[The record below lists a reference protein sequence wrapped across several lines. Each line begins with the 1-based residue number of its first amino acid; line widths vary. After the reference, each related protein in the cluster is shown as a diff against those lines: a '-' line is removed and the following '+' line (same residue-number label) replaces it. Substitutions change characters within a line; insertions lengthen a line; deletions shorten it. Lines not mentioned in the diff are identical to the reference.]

1 MARTVI
7 LARAHERA
15 LRREVSDS
23 TLMEQAARGDV
34 QAFAEIYDR
43 HASTLLALA
52 RRMLILTGD
61 AHDLLHDVFLEAW
74 LGAREYDPTRGSV
87 RVWLLVRARSRA
99 LDRRVR
105 TLREQ
110 NINESLALCHAGA
123 TSRAAHAHPERQIAV
138 RQALAKLEESAR
150 QTLELT
156 YFEGL
161 TAVEVAARMGVP
173 EGTVKSRL
181 ARGLDTL
188 QRVLCLL
195 EETP

>member
-1 MARTVI
+1 MART
-7 LARAHERA
+7 LSE
-15 LRREVSDS
+15 LSDS

-34 QAFAEIYDR
+34 EAFARIYDR
-43 HASTLLALA
+43 HAATLLALA
-52 RRMLILTGD
+52 RRILLHTSD

-74 LGAREYDPTRGSV
+74 LGAREYDPARGSV
-87 RVWLLVRARSRA
+87 RVWLLVRTRSRA
-99 LDRRVR
+99 LDRRLR
-105 TLREQ
+105 ALREQ
-110 NINESLALCHAGA
+110 SGNESLARCHEGA
-123 TSRAAHAHPERQIAV
+123 PGRAAHAHPERQIAV
-138 RQALAKLEESAR
+138 RQALATLEASAR
-150 QTLELT
+150 VTLELT